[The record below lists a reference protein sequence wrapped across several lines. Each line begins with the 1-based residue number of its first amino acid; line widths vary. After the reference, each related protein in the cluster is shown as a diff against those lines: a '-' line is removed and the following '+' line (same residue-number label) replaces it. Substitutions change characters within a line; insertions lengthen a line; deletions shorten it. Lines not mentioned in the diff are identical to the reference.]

1 MSTEGPQPAPTPEDP
16 EWATNP
22 QRAAI
27 RLTDKLSPA
36 QRAVLASTLTDR
48 TTTQQLDE
56 KYWEE
61 LFRVHDAEGDSNLS
75 RAEFQAA
82 MKAHQSL
89 TENRAKVPPTTA
101 ALRMVFLAS
110 AIPFVGFGF
119 LDNAIMLVAGE
130 EIDNM
135 FGMRLGLSTLAS
147 AGLGNAVADV
157 IGVGAAKYI
166 EQAVRWLPFVKE
178 PKLNK
183 HQNMMPATQR
193 AKLAGA
199 MLGVACG
206 CLLGLT
212 PLFVSGS
219 FFTVR

>member
-1 MSTEGPQPAPTPEDP
+1 MFDQNPH
-16 EWATNP
+16 ATAHAL
-22 QRAAI
+22 AAK
-27 RLTDKLSPA
+27 LTPA
-36 QRAVLASTLTDR
+36 QRAILAAALAQHTEAHH
-48 TTTQQLDE
+48 LDE
-56 KYWEE
+56 KYFEE
-61 LFRVHDAEGDSNLS
+61 LFRAHDKERDTPGVLT

-82 MKAHQSL
+82 LLAHQSL
-89 TENRAKVPPTTA
+89 RENQNKEAPSTA

-135 FGMRLGLSTLAS
+135 FGLRLGLSTLAS

-166 EQAVRWLPFVKE
+166 EQVVRWFPWVKD
-178 PKLNK
+178 PKLSK
-183 HQNMMPATQR
+183 YQKAMPVTQR
-193 AKLAGA
+193 AKLSGA
-199 MLGVACG
+199 MLGVLCG

-212 PLFVSGS
+212 PIVLSGS
-219 FFTVR
+219 FFAVRH

>member
-1 MSTEGPQPAPTPEDP
+1 
-16 EWATNP
+16 
-22 QRAAI
+22 
-27 RLTDKLSPA
+27 
-36 QRAVLASTLTDR
+36 
-48 TTTQQLDE
+48 
-56 KYWEE
+56 
-61 LFRVHDAEGDSNLS
+61 
-75 RAEFQAA
+75 

-89 TENRAKVPPTTA
+89 TENRAKVPPSSA

-130 EIDNM
+130 EIDNV
-135 FGMRLGLSTLAS
+135 FGVKLGLSTLAS

-183 HQNMMPATQR
+183 YQNAMPATQR

-199 MLGVACG
+199 MIGVACG
-206 CLLGLT
+206 CMLGLT

-219 FFTVR
+219 FFTIR